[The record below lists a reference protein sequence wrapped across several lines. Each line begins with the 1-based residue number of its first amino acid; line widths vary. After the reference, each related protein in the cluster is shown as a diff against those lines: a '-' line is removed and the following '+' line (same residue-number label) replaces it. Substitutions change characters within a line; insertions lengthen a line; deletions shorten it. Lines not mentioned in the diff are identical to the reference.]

1 MDDNKTIDY
10 RKLIAEGR
18 KFLSSEFNYT
28 KLTALEKLTVLLSG
42 IATVVVIGLFAVL
55 ALYFVSEAVVDVL
68 TIALGSEW
76 LANVIVAV
84 VLLIIMLLVF
94 MLRRQLVIDPIARYV
109 TRMFLNDKDNNIGL

>member
-84 VLLIIMLLVF
+84 VLLCIMLLVIV
-94 MLRRQLVIDPIARYV
+94 LRRQLVIDPISRYV